1 MGKENKKVKEL
12 KKEVIKKVKPK
23 IKSLEKKLQKKLGF
37 KEQWFDDG
45 SGYWLTKSY
54 KHKNVE
60 IVFNISNDDKVP
72 FDIWLKH
79 KDEYCDLPSEST
91 IKDFNFEKIKNVD
104 EELNLMAKIFK
115 KITK

>member
-1 MGKENKKVKEL
+1 MGKENKEAKQL
-12 KKEVIKKVKPK
+12 KKEVIKKVKPE
-23 IKSLEKKLQKKLGF
+23 IRLLEKKLQKKLGF
-37 KEQWFDDG
+37 KEEWFDDG
-45 SGYWLTKSY
+45 SAYWLTKSY
-54 KHKNVE
+54 KHKNVK

-91 IKDFNFEKIKNVD
+91 KKDLNFEKIKSVD